1 MICKV
6 GEVFL
11 ARFCAWFFALQL
23 PLEFAIAV
31 KRVTGFGGEDKPR
44 SWSPMMS
51 DVVSVAC
58 GLNSVHVWFQL
69 RVHSDAA
76 AVKTGD

>member
-1 MICKV
+1 VICKV

-51 DVVSVAC
+51 DVVSVA
-58 GLNSVHVWFQL
+58 
-69 RVHSDAA
+69 
-76 AVKTGD
+76 